1 MTLARLDTD
10 SRERLRDHY
19 EKRAQMDE
27 LKRAIK
33 AKIESEV
40 DELCSGLLEKYK
52 VLEIED
58 DILEVKRQLA
68 NDASGK
74 AKDAVEERMMKHYN
88 MMMGTNMIWGQFIN
102 SFGFAGFWKQLW
114 S

>member
-33 AKIESEV
+33 AKIEREM

-52 VLEIED
+52 VLELED
-58 DILEVKRQLA
+58 DILEDKRQLA

-74 AKDAVEERMMKHYN
+74 AKDAAEDRKS
-88 MMMGTNMIWGQFIN
+88 TRLN
-102 SFGFAGFWKQLW
+102 SSHVSSSYDVFC
-114 S
+114 